1 MKKGQ
6 ATARIL
12 SSFSFLAFAQ
22 EFFLRYSSSG
32 AVPFVGLNSPGP
44 VTFEKMASV
53 RYPLL
58 HLMFGFL
65 LGFRRLPTQLGIQS
79 GKAELPADL

>member
-12 SSFSFLAFAQ
+12 SSFSFSCVCARVLPEVTA
-22 EFFLRYSSSG
+22 LRERCRFWTEQSRSR
-32 AVPFVGLNSPGP
+32 
-44 VTFEKMASV
+44 TFEKMASV

-58 HLMFGFL
+58 HLAFGFL
-65 LGFRRLPTQLGIQS
+65 LGFRRLPTQLGIQP